1 MRLALIASVGVCNL
15 TVRSALRIKSSGLR
29 LAAGE
34 TLFIIGKRERERE
47 REENHDTATY
57 MLVLGRYLKVD
68 SNFNEMCIL
77 QIMPSVRYA

>member
-47 REENHDTATY
+47 ENHDTATY

-68 SNFNEMCIL
+68 SKFNEMCIL